1 MCRRRRVL
9 YFGGMYCRTLH
20 ATLFDLLFELA
31 GGSMFLNEILV
42 NFTMCHIP
50 EDSTI
55 LITVLF
61 SIIAL
66 V

>member
-1 MCRRRRVL
+1 
-9 YFGGMYCRTLH
+9 MYCRTLH
-20 ATLFDLLFELA
+20 ATFLLDLLFELA

-42 NFTMCHIP
+42 NFTLCHIP

-55 LITVLF
+55 LITALF
-61 SIIAL
+61 SVIAL